1 MSRRVGPR
9 YTPKLKV
16 TKKSL
21 VRFKLFLERC
31 TRFVSVYKLH
41 NRRTRVI
48 LPGRD
53 CVVRNSTKA

>member
-16 TKKSL
+16 SKKSL

-31 TRFVSVYKLH
+31 TRFVSVYKHH
-41 NRRTRVI
+41 NRRLRVL
-48 LPGRD
+48 LPGRITA
-53 CVVRNSTKA
+53 VRNSTKA